1 MYLDP
6 ANAVA
11 NLYILESFLQTFEGS
26 VPSHERIWI
35 VVPPIQ
41 MQWVGYTPCGLLH
54 YSIFAEI
61 PSPADSFSIH
71 VILKHSTIV
80 FKLCTRLVYWIMAST
95 YASTQIEYF
104 LWDLLWAQFPRFCI

>member
-1 MYLDP
+1 MYVDA

-54 YSIFAEI
+54 YSMFAEI

-71 VILKHSTIV
+71 VILKHSTTV
-80 FKLCTRLVYWIMAST
+80 FKLCTCLVYWIKAST
-95 YASTQIEYF
+95 YASTQTEYF
-104 LWDLLWAQFPRFCI
+104 LWDLLWAQFLRFCI